1 MIRVN
6 LFSKKFDTKLGESSR
21 ISIDSKEFPK
31 PKSYEEFVSKIAKTF
46 NLKKK
51 DIILNAFTTDEDE
64 MLIQDQQDLEDN
76 QDETVEY
83 RIILEEGA
91 SQIKTT
97 KNVPEESKPSRAK
110 EEKEE
115 PNKDGDEEDNKP
127 DDKSEEDNGEEDGI
141 DIKLDI
147 NLDIPDKELES
158 IINSQI
164 KEIPPIDNDIIN
176 DDIPFNID
184 EYKKEMNEKCT
195 NIKNDFNK
203 AFDSKVNEIVSAKSS
218 LMQKRINDSILEFSK
233 VSINHLQKINNEASG
248 LKEDSVTL
256 VENTEGMNKAIEQL
270 QSIVIAPGAG
280 IKPKPIIED
289 EDKITIKFINKDIT
303 LEVKKEKAKYLE
315 VSGIEIENI
324 GNETYK
330 KLFFIKDEDKSSN
343 DICFYG
349 NSEKRNIQQLSLN
362 GDFEPEKKEKYTI
375 ILQIKDAKPNQTYC
389 LIIYAK
395 EDPKKGIISKSF
407 KINVKIKGEEGNSQ
421 KPIVDKKD
429 SNADEERIKLEAAL
443 KEKELKEKKE
453 LEEKKKLEEKD
464 NNLYKELNMNE
475 VCDINEAKNIFKDY
489 EYDQEKIKNW
499 IKEKKD
505 EKVKSKA
512 EEKYKQISAS
522 NNIEKIDKDDLI
534 AKIINL
540 NFDENAINEWIKE
553 RIKPEIKPQPPNPDP
568 SPNDPRLDEMVAK
581 FDDEYNILT
590 IIDDDEFKAEIIN
603 LSYDES
609 KIREYIEKKLNE

>member
-233 VSINHLQKINNEASG
+233 VSLNHLQKINNEASG
-248 LKEDSVTL
+248 LKEDSVNL
-256 VENTEGMNKAIEQL
+256 VENTEDMNKAIEQL
-270 QSIVIAPGAG
+270 QSLVIVPGAG

-289 EDKITIKFINKDIT
+289 EDKIAIKFINKDIT

-324 GNETYK
+324 GNESYK

-375 ILQIKDAKPNQTYC
+375 ILQIKDAKPNQTYS

-421 KPIVDKKD
+421 KQIEDKKD
-429 SNADEERIKLEAAL
+429 SNTDEERIKLEAAL
-443 KEKELKEKKE
+443 KEKGMKEKKE

-464 NNLYKELNMNE
+464 NNLYKELNMSE

-489 EYDQEKIKNW
+489 EYDQEKIKNR
-499 IKEKKD
+499 KKG
-505 EKVKSKA
+505 
-512 EEKYKQISAS
+512 
-522 NNIEKIDKDDLI
+522 
-534 AKIINL
+534 
-540 NFDENAINEWIKE
+540 
-553 RIKPEIKPQPPNPDP
+553 
-568 SPNDPRLDEMVAK
+568 
-581 FDDEYNILT
+581 
-590 IIDDDEFKAEIIN
+590 
-603 LSYDES
+603 
-609 KIREYIEKKLNE
+609 